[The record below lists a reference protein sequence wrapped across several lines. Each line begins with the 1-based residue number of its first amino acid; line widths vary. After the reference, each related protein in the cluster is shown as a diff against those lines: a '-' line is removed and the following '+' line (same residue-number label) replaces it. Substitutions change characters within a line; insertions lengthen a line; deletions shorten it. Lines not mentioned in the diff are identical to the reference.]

1 VKGAHQLFVDRGPL
15 EREGVE
21 VLDYRQLG
29 CGHARQVLTDWRH
42 DYNHFRP
49 HSSLGNR
56 TPAEMG
62 AGSVGK
68 PGWGLT
74 PNPVVAITPKH
85 GHQTG
90 RRLYS

>member
-1 VKGAHQLFVDRGPL
+1 LNETLFTSL
-15 EREGVE
+15 
-21 VLDYRQLG
+21 
-29 CGHARQVLTDWRH
+29 GHARQVLADWRH

-56 TPAEMG
+56 TPAVMG
-62 AGSVGK
+62 AGSVDK

-85 GHQTG
+85 GHQAG